1 MVDPAGS
8 GRRTPWGTAWR
19 CVVALLLGSVFW
31 GAELFYA
38 GGYDPVL
45 RFWLWVV
52 DPLIGVASIALVLTF
67 SRRFPVRVALIAAV
81 LPLVSAVAV
90 GGALLALGTVAT
102 RLRTRETVITG
113 AATLIGLLLVG
124 TIYPTPQTDVPW
136 WVHVI
141 VMGLGVAVVVAV
153 GIAIGQRR
161 SLVAGLRERAD
172 AAERAQQA
180 REAEARADE
189 RTRIAHD
196 MHDVVAHR
204 ISLVAMHAAA
214 LGFRPDIDEDAR
226 QQSVRTIEDNA
237 RLALEELREVLGVL
251 SPNTSATT
259 DPPRPSLATVRA
271 LVEEGRAAGMT
282 IDLRESVESEP
293 PTVVTQT
300 AFRVVREA
308 LTNARKHAEG
318 AAVIVSIAG
327 EPGDGL
333 AVRVRNA
340 AIPLQTAVG
349 APERRGL
356 AGSGLG
362 LIGLRERVARTGGRI
377 EAGPTADG
385 GFEIAAWVPW
395 AP

>member
-1 MVDPAGS
+1 
-8 GRRTPWGTAWR
+8 
-19 CVVALLLGSVFW
+19 
-31 GAELFYA
+31 
-38 GGYDPVL
+38 
-45 RFWLWVV
+45 
-52 DPLIGVASIALVLTF
+52 
-67 SRRFPVRVALIAAV
+67 
-81 LPLVSAVAV
+81 
-90 GGALLALGTVAT
+90 
-102 RLRTRETVITG
+102 
-113 AATLIGLLLVG
+113 VG

-180 REAEARADE
+180 REAAARADE

-214 LGFRPDIDEDAR
+214 LDFRPDLDEDAR
-226 QQSVRTIEDNA
+226 QQAVRTIEDNA

-251 SPNTSATT
+251 SSTASATPE
-259 DPPRPSLATVRA
+259 PPQASLATLRA
-271 LVEEGRAAGMT
+271 LVEDGRAAGMT
-282 IDLRESVESEP
+282 IDLRESVELEP

-308 LTNARKHAEG
+308 LTNARKHAGG

-333 AVRVRNA
+333 AVRVRSDA
-340 AIPLQTAVG
+340 APAGNRAVG
-349 APERRGL
+349 AREPLGL
-356 AGSGLG
+356 TGSGLG

-395 AP
+395 AA